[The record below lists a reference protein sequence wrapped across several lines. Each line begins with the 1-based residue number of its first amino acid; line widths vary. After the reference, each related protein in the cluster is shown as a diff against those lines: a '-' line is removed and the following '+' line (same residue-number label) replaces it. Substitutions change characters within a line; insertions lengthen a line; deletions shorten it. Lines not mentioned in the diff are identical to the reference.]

1 MISSD
6 LMSNILRKV
15 LSLIFTIGF
24 IFSVNSQVRDSFQ
37 INSFSKVKDELKKSL
52 LIADELEHSGKY
64 IEAYMKYTEVG
75 KMASEAGKLDYA
87 NDIYSIAITLREKH
101 NLQIPYTYAD
111 RNLAFLNLCYHLRQ
125 HMNEKSVYWHK
136 VAIQQTQAD
145 SDTLTMLKLYKSFAL
160 YYMDNYDNENAIRIN
175 QIALPISKAF
185 GDTVEYAI
193 NLLDFSDLL
202 NKEGRFKSADSISDI
217 GYKLIHDYELR
228 NNIMHSTKWSFW
240 FIQLKAFIYFNRGDF
255 NASERLYMTCLDSI
269 KSFHS
274 KGGIKHEDLE
284 YVTNIRLGKLYY
296 ELGNYNSADVLFVAA
311 DKILGDPENIGF
323 NKSFLYDNM
332 LQTYRKAGLY
342 KKAFEV
348 SEKYRNYIDDL
359 NREARKQH
367 DIFLK
372 DIDLLHMENDE
383 KELEILRQEKHQESK
398 DAQLTY
404 LGIGIFAV
412 GVIALLLLLFY
423 QRQNRTNKQLV
434 RMNST
439 IAEQRDQIT
448 SSIEYAKKIQKAIL
462 PSNELMKICLPFSY
476 VFYRPRDIV
485 SGDFYWVHTLGEK
498 VLVACADST
507 GHGVPGAIVSMIGNN
522 GLDTCVNEYGLTKP
536 AQILDALNKYVE
548 ETFDKSNDTVNDG
561 MDIALC
567 LFDFEKNQVEY
578 SGANIPLYMVKGNEL
593 MVTKADK
600 QPIGRY
606 EYRKPF
612 TNHTLNLNEVDN
624 IYMCSDGIQDQ
635 FGGSKGKKFKIRRLR
650 RLLIEL
656 SQHDINKQKGML
668 HETFLDWKEDEDQV
682 DDVCFIG
689 IHVGGPSMN

>member
-1 MISSD
+1 MIVY
-6 LMSNILRKV
+6 LRKF
-15 LSLIFTIGF
+15 LLLLFIIG
-24 IFSVNSQVRDSFQ
+24 IAFSACSQIGSDSFQ
-37 INSFSKVKDELKKSL
+37 IHSFNTVKEELKKSL
-52 LIADELEHSGKY
+52 LQADDLEHSGKY
-64 IEAYMKYTEVG
+64 VEAYIKYTEVG

-87 NDIYSIAITLREKH
+87 NDIYSIAITLRQKH
-101 NLQIPYTYAD
+101 SLKIPYTYED
-111 RNLAFLNLCYHLRQ
+111 RNLAFLNLCKHLRQ
-125 HMNEKSVYWHK
+125 NRNDKSVFWHQ
-136 VAIQQTQAD
+136 VAISQTQAD
-145 SDTLTMLKLYKSFAL
+145 ADTLTMLKLYKSFAL
-160 YYMDNYDNENAIRIN
+160 YYMDKYDHENAIRIN
-175 QIALPISKAF
+175 QISLPISRAF

-202 NKEGRFKSADSISDI
+202 NKEGRFKSADSVSDI
-217 GYKLIHDYELR
+217 GYKLIHDFELR

-240 FIQLKAFIYFNRGDF
+240 FIELKAFIYFNKGDF
-255 NASERLYMTCLDSI
+255 NTSEQLFMACVDSI
-269 KSFHS
+269 KRFQNR
-274 KGGIKHEDLE
+274 GGIKHSDLE

-311 DKILGDPENIGF
+311 DQILSDPHNIGF

-332 LQTYRKAGLY
+332 LQTYQKAGLY

-348 SEKYRNYIDDL
+348 SEKYRGYIDNL
-359 NREARKQH
+359 NIEARKQH

-412 GVIALLLLLFY
+412 GIIALLLLLFY
-423 QRQNRTNKQLV
+423 QRQNRTNKQLIK
-434 RMNST
+434 MNYT

-462 PSNELMKICLPFSY
+462 PSNELMKICLPLSY

-485 SGDFYWVHTLGEK
+485 SGDFYWVHTVGEK
-498 VLVACADST
+498 VLIACADST

-567 LFDFEKNQVEY
+567 LFDFEKNEVEY

-593 MVTKADK
+593 EVTKADK

-606 EYRKPF
+606 EYRRPF
-612 TNHTLNLNEVDN
+612 TNHTLNLREVDH

-656 SQHDINKQKGML
+656 SQHDINEQKGML
-668 HETFLDWKEDEDQV
+668 SETFLDWKKDEEQV

-689 IHVGGPSMN
+689 IHVGNPLMN

>member
-1 MISSD
+1 MRKFPLLVFVIGITFSLFGQSSSD
-6 LMSNILRKV
+6 SIK
-15 LSLIFTIGF
+15 
-24 IFSVNSQVRDSFQ
+24 
-37 INSFSKVKDELKKSL
+37 INSFNVVKEELKKSL
-52 LIADELEHSGKY
+52 LQADGLEHAGEY
-64 IEAYMKYTEVG
+64 VEAYMKYTEVG

-87 NDIYSIAITLREKH
+87 SDIYTIAISLREKH
-101 NLQIPYTYAD
+101 NLKIPYTFVD
-111 RNLAFLNLCYHLRQ
+111 RNLAFLNLCKHLRQ
-125 HMNEKSVYWHK
+125 NKNDKSVFWHK
-136 VAIQQTQAD
+136 VAINQTRVDA
-145 SDTLTMLKLYKSFAL
+145 DTLTMLKLYKSFAL
-160 YYMDNYDNENAIRIN
+160 YYMDNYDNANAIRVN

-185 GDTVEYAI
+185 RDTVEYAI
-193 NLLDFSDLL
+193 NLLDFADLL
-202 NKEGRFKSADSISDI
+202 NKEGYFKSADSISDI
-217 GYKLIHDYELR
+217 GYELIHDFELR
-228 NNIMHSTKWSFW
+228 NNILHSTKWSYW
-240 FIQLKAFIYFNRGDF
+240 FIQLKAFIYFNKGDF
-255 NASERLYMTCLDSI
+255 NTSEKLFKSCIDSL
-269 KSFHS
+269 KRFHRR
-274 KGGIKHEDLE
+274 GGIKHTDLE
-284 YVTNIRLGKLYY
+284 YVTKIRLGKLYF

-311 DKILGDPENIGF
+311 DKILSNPYNIGF

-332 LQTYRKAGLY
+332 LQTYQKAGLY

-383 KELEILRQEKHQESK
+383 KELEILRQEKYQESK

-404 LGIGIFAV
+404 LGIGILTV
-412 GVIALLLLLFY
+412 GLIALLLLLFY
-423 QRQNRTNKQLV
+423 QRQNRTNRQLK

-462 PSNELMKICLPFSY
+462 PSNELMKICLPFSF

-485 SGDFYWVHTLGEK
+485 SGDFYWVHKLGEK
-498 VLVACADST
+498 VLIACADST

-548 ETFDKSNDTVNDG
+548 ETFEKSNDTVNDG

-567 LFDFEKNQVEY
+567 LFDFENNQLEY
-578 SGANIPLYMVKGNEL
+578 SGANIPLYMVKGNDL
-593 MVTKADK
+593 KVLKADK

-606 EYRKPF
+606 EYRRPF
-612 TNHTLNLNEVDN
+612 TNHTLNFSDADN

-650 RLLIEL
+650 NLLIEL
-656 SQHDINKQKGML
+656 SQVDIKKQKGML
-668 HETFLDWKEDEDQV
+668 GGTFLDWKKDEEQV

-689 IHVGGPSMN
+689 IHVGNPLMN

>member
-1 MISSD
+1 MIVY
-6 LMSNILRKV
+6 LRKF
-15 LSLIFTIGF
+15 LLLLFIIG
-24 IFSVNSQVRDSFQ
+24 IAFSACSQIGSDSFQ
-37 INSFSKVKDELKKSL
+37 IHSFNTVKEELKKSL
-52 LIADELEHSGKY
+52 LQADDLEHSGKY
-64 IEAYMKYTEVG
+64 VEAYIKYTEVG

-87 NDIYSIAITLREKH
+87 NDIYSIAITLRQKH
-101 NLQIPYTYAD
+101 SLKIPYTYED
-111 RNLAFLNLCYHLRQ
+111 RNLAFLNLCKHLRQ
-125 HMNEKSVYWHK
+125 NRNDKSVFWHQ
-136 VAIQQTQAD
+136 VAISQTQAD
-145 SDTLTMLKLYKSFAL
+145 ADTLTMLKLYKSFAL
-160 YYMDNYDNENAIRIN
+160 YYMDKYDHENAIRIN
-175 QIALPISKAF
+175 QISLPISRAF

-202 NKEGRFKSADSISDI
+202 NKEGRFKSADSVSDI
-217 GYKLIHDYELR
+217 GYKLIHDFELR

-240 FIQLKAFIYFNRGDF
+240 FIELKAFIYFNKGDF
-255 NASERLYMTCLDSI
+255 NTSEQLFKACVDSI
-269 KSFHS
+269 KRFQNR
-274 KGGIKHEDLE
+274 GGIKHSDLE

-311 DKILGDPENIGF
+311 DKILSDPHNIGF

-332 LQTYRKAGLY
+332 LQTYQKAGLY

-348 SEKYRNYIDDL
+348 SEKYRGYIDNL
-359 NREARKQH
+359 NIEARKQH

-412 GVIALLLLLFY
+412 GIIALLLLLFY
-423 QRQNRTNKQLV
+423 QRQNRTNKQLIK
-434 RMNST
+434 MNYT

-462 PSNELMKICLPFSY
+462 PSNELMKICLPLSY

-485 SGDFYWVHTLGEK
+485 SGDFYWVHTVGEK
-498 VLVACADST
+498 VLIACADST

-567 LFDFEKNQVEY
+567 LFDFEKNEVEY

-593 MVTKADK
+593 EVTKADK

-606 EYRKPF
+606 EYRRPF
-612 TNHTLNLNEVDN
+612 TNHTLNLREVDH

-656 SQHDINKQKGML
+656 SQHDINEQKGML
-668 HETFLDWKEDEDQV
+668 SETFLDWKKDEEQV

-689 IHVGGPSMN
+689 IHVGNPLMN